1 MDELLLNLLELYEPL
16 CLSKGGRLLLELPAE
31 PLPPVLADPDLCRQI
46 LTILLDNA
54 VSYALS
60 DEFLPAPDDNAP
72 LGPTCT
78 EISDTGR
85 HPPKITLRAKSHQG
99 HVIVSVIDHGPGI
112 SDKEKLLIFDR
123 FYRNDKSRS
132 NKEHFGLGLS
142 IAAALAEI
150 QGIRLAVED
159 TEGGGS
165 TFTMKI

>member
-1 MDELLLNLLELYEPL
+1 MNLLELYEPL

-60 DEFLPAPDDNAP
+60 DKSISTPEDNG
-72 LGPTCT
+72 LHESSYST
-78 EISDTGR
+78 EISDTGQR
-85 HPPKITLRAKSHQG
+85 PQKITLRADSLQG
-99 HVIVSVIDHGPGI
+99 HVVVSVVDHGPGI

-132 NKEHFGLGLS
+132 SKEHFGLGLS
-142 IAAALAEI
+142 IAASLAEI

-165 TFTMKI
+165 TFSVKI